1 MIKPRKRC
9 ISTSS
14 RGAWTNASALSL
26 VPAFAVLVL
35 VSLWSAT
42 SAASRQDAGAF
53 LSDLNTEAVALLN
66 NDALSGEQKVET
78 LVVMIERSF
87 DVIKIGKFVLGR
99 NWKRASP
106 EQRDAFIDVFTKV
119 NIQRFLPFFTKYAD
133 QKFEITKVRR
143 DDSNPRLFFVTSE
156 VGGDDSPPAVI
167 EWRTVQG
174 DTRFR
179 ILDVKAEGVSMAL
192 TLRNEYSSVVKSQG
206 VDGLIEQ
213 LRSKVVDNSK
223 LLPE

>member
-1 MIKPRKRC
+1 MTKRRKRF
-9 ISTSS
+9 ISISKS
-14 RGAWTNASALSL
+14 AAWTNASLVRL
-26 VPAFAVLVL
+26 VPAFAVLIL
-35 VSLWSAT
+35 VGLWTA
-42 SAASRQDAGAF
+42 SAAAGREDAGAF
-53 LSDLNTEAVALLN
+53 LTDLNSEAVALLK
-66 NDALSGEQKVET
+66 NDTLSGEQKVQT
-78 LVVMIERSF
+78 FVVLIERSF

-119 NIQRFLPFFTKYAD
+119 NIQRFLPFFTRYAD
-133 QKFEITKVRR
+133 QKFEVTKVRR

-156 VGGDDSPPAVI
+156 VGQGDSPPAEI
-167 EWRTVQG
+167 EWRTLQ
-174 DTRFR
+174 DDSRFR

-213 LRSKVVDNSK
+213 LQSKVVDNSI
-223 LLPE
+223 LLPD